1 MGKFLVVLLIFKL
14 ISRRQTSEL
23 SNMVKTRQQFKIAF
37 RKRKSKL
44 LKEKPLDGGVDD
56 REEKSLVFYDKTQGM
71 I

>member
-1 MGKFLVVLLIFKL
+1 
-14 ISRRQTSEL
+14 
-23 SNMVKTRQQFKIAF
+23 MVKTRQQFKIAF